1 MWDKICEIT
10 EFLWG
15 VPLIILMV
23 GVGLYLTVGTGLFQL
38 TGIRRWW
45 KNTVGEIFSKGQKS
59 VTKANGELTPFQTI
73 STVLAG
79 TVGSGNIAGVAAA
92 IAIGGP
98 GAVFWMWIIAIVG
111 MMTKM
116 AEVTL
121 SVAFRKQDVNG
132 EFYGGPMHYMK
143 QGLGRAGIALA
154 MIYAVA
160 LFIEV
165 CADACF
171 VQVNTLATC
180 VNDVFGDNIR
190 SLLGLSGQTIE
201 TAVGGFLGNPD
212 FELPMLLVGIVVV
225 ISSFILV
232 QTGGLK
238 TIGGFCEKMVPSM
251 IVIYIIACVGVVI
264 CNVAKVPEAFGLIF
278 KYAFAPAPA
287 IGGFA
292 GATLSLAIARGA
304 SRGIFSNEAGMGT
317 AATVHATARTD
328 HPAHQGM
335 YGILEV
341 FVTIIICTL
350 TALTVICSGV
360 WCNGS
365 TGVELTFDG
374 FELVWGRAGI
384 IILSIAVFLFTY
396 SSYIGFFVEFR
407 TCVEY
412 LFGKKSL
419 KWLKYLFFLL
429 PLLAV
434 TLEVE
439 QVWNIADIAVGFIVI
454 PNMIALAALSP
465 KFFKLFREYTSKNNP

>member
-1 MWDKICEIT
+1 MWDKICNVT

-15 VPLIILMV
+15 TPLMILMV
-23 GVGLYLTVGTGLFQL
+23 GVGLYLTVGTGVFQIS
-38 TGIRRWW
+38 GIRRWW
-45 KNTVGEIFSKGQKS
+45 KNSVGEIAHGNKS
-59 VTKANGELTPFQTI
+59 GKDGVKGELTPFQTL

-121 SVAFRKQDVNG
+121 SVAFRKQDASG
-132 EFYGGPMHYMK
+132 EFFGGPMHYMK
-143 QGLGRAGIALA
+143 QGLGKAGLVLA
-154 MIYAVA
+154 GIYAVA
-160 LFIEV
+160 LLIEV
-165 CADACF
+165 CTDACF

-180 VNDVFGDNIR
+180 LDDVFGI
-190 SLLGLSGQTIE
+190 
-201 TAVGGFLGNPD
+201 
-212 FELPMLLVGIVVV
+212 PMLASGIVVV
-225 ISSFILV
+225 LTSFILV
-232 QTGGLK
+232 QTGGVK
-238 TIGGFCEKMVPSM
+238 TIGRFCEKMVPSM
-251 IVIYIIACVGVVI
+251 ILIYILACIGVVI
-264 CNVAKVPEAFGLIF
+264 CNIGKVPKAFSLIF

-292 GATLSLAIARGA
+292 GSTLSLAMARGA

-317 AATVHATARTD
+317 AATVHATAKTD
-328 HPAHQGM
+328 HPVHQGM

-350 TALTVICSGV
+350 TALTVLCSGV
-360 WCNGS
+360 WCNGN
-365 TGVELTFDG
+365 TGVVLTFDG
-374 FELVWGRAGI
+374 FRSVWGTIGVM
-384 IILSIAVFLFTY
+384 ILAVAVFLFTY

-407 TCVEY
+407 TCIEY
-412 LFGKKSL
+412 IFGKKAL
-419 KWLKYLFFLL
+419 KWLKYLFFIL
-429 PLLAV
+429 PILAV

-439 QVWNIADIAVGFIVI
+439 QVWDLADIAVGFIVI

-465 KFFKLFREYTSKNNP
+465 KFFKLFRDWRQSH